1 VIAQIVAAGAWWLVS
16 GLIGWAAFPLVRR
29 AFAKLPDQGF
39 GFSRP
44 LGLLGL
50 SYGVWLLGTA
60 GWVPDTRASVVG
72 VAFAMAGVSVA
83 LAWRGRRELV
93 SWLRANRRLILTEEA
108 LFLAAFV
115 IWAFVRANNPEIT
128 NTEKPM
134 ELMFLNSI
142 LRSPTFPPH
151 DSWLSGYAISYY
163 YFGYVM
169 MATLTRLTGVVAGVA
184 FNLTNAL
191 WFALIAVG
199 AYSLLFNMLNWRRK
213 SGDQRLLAPLLAP
226 LMVLVAGNLEGFLD
240 VLHSQYLFWHQA
252 ADGSLVS
259 SFWSWL
265 DIKQLVQPP
274 SGAPSWVPNRY
285 LWWWRASRVVRD
297 VSLAG
302 VDNEV
307 IDEFPFFSFLL
318 ADNHP
323 HLLAMP
329 FVLTAIGFALH
340 TLVAGR
346 EREFRM
352 SRLGER
358 WDPAAMLIQA
368 AAIVVVVVAFV
379 RSVDLAKLGNGP
391 AGVALGVITSLLVAA
406 VVFAIVTFFTYWF
419 IGRLP
424 SLLSGAEYAIAIW
437 LFGGLA
443 FLNTWDF
450 PIYLSLLMLALMWRG
465 GVRPERGDLQG
476 IVWTGLAVVLGGV
489 ALYIPWYIGFSSQA
503 GGVLPNLLY
512 ATKIQQFG
520 VMFAP
525 AFVPIL
531 AWLAWR
537 VAQRRRQIHWR
548 RFWLIALGVP
558 LSLLLISWLL
568 AGVIAFSLNAS
579 GSGLDT
585 VLSAMGAPDLST
597 AVHAV
602 LAARSQ
608 HPLTPLLMG
617 LALALCATLL
627 WPRSGDDSERD
638 ASSET
643 HLSLPQLF
651 ALLMTG
657 IGALLVIG
665 PEFLYIK
672 DLFGDRMNTV
682 FKFYF
687 AGWILWGLAGSY
699 AVIELWPRRWT
710 GWRAASSLVV
720 LPLVLGLVYPVASV
734 WTKTNG
740 FDPSGGRTLDGN
752 AYMLR
757 DYPGDAAAIAWI
769 HNNLKGGVIAEA
781 VGGSYSAF
789 GRVSAQTGL
798 PAVIGWPGH
807 EVQWRGDSTLLGS
820 REDDIHRLYSSRSPA
835 DIQQILDLYDIAYV
849 YIGTL
854 EQSAYGVGPVEKYLP
869 MMMILYQDQG
879 VTVLGVPRRVQW
891 R

>member
-1 VIAQIVAAGAWWLVS
+1 
-16 GLIGWAAFPLVRR
+16 
-29 AFAKLPDQGF
+29 
-39 GFSRP
+39 
-44 LGLLGL
+44 
-50 SYGVWLLGTA
+50 
-60 GWVPDTRASVVG
+60 
-72 VAFAMAGVSVA
+72 
-83 LAWRGRRELV
+83 
-93 SWLRANRRLILTEEA
+93 
-108 LFLAAFV
+108 
-115 IWAFVRANNPEIT
+115 
-128 NTEKPM
+128 
-134 ELMFLNSI
+134 
-142 LRSPTFPPH
+142 
-151 DSWLSGYAISYY
+151 
-163 YFGYVM
+163 
-169 MATLTRLTGVVAGVA
+169 
-184 FNLTNAL
+184 
-191 WFALIAVG
+191 
-199 AYSLLFNMLNWRRK
+199 
-213 SGDQRLLAPLLAP
+213 
-226 LMVLVAGNLEGFLD
+226 
-240 VLHSQYLFWHQA
+240 
-252 ADGSLVS
+252 
-259 SFWSWL
+259 
-265 DIKQLVQPP
+265 
-274 SGAPSWVPNRY
+274 
-285 LWWWRASRVVRD
+285 
-297 VSLAG
+297 
-302 VDNEV
+302 
-307 IDEFPFFSFLL
+307 
-318 ADNHP
+318 
-323 HLLAMP
+323 
-329 FVLTAIGFALH
+329 
-340 TLVAGR
+340 
-346 EREFRM
+346 
-352 SRLGER
+352 
-358 WDPAAMLIQA
+358 
-368 AAIVVVVVAFV
+368 
-379 RSVDLAKLGNGP
+379 
-391 AGVALGVITSLLVAA
+391 
-406 VVFAIVTFFTYWF
+406 
-419 IGRLP
+419 
-424 SLLSGAEYAIAIW
+424 
-437 LFGGLA
+437 
-443 FLNTWDF
+443 
-450 PIYLSLLMLALMWRG
+450 
-465 GVRPERGDLQG
+465 
-476 IVWTGLAVVLGGV
+476 
-489 ALYIPWYIGFSSQA
+489 
-503 GGVLPNLLY
+503 
-512 ATKIQQFG
+512 
-520 VMFAP
+520 
-525 AFVPIL
+525 
-531 AWLAWR
+531 
-537 VAQRRRQIHWR
+537 
-548 RFWLIALGVP
+548 

-627 WPRSGDDSERD
+627 WPGSGDDSERD

-879 VTVLGVPRRVQW
+879 VTVLGVPGRVQW